1 MRELLESYE
10 VVLKGGADITIG
22 NSQLSIG
29 TVNRGSL
36 GSYYQVHCE
45 YTPCKFSQLYKR
57 SQLDDAIDKFLTLRK
72 NIDNDKRKKAE
83 LAKAKERDKSV
94 PKLQSVR

>member
-1 MRELLESYE
+1 MRDVIESCE
-10 VVLKGGADITIG
+10 SVLKLGADITIG
-22 NSQLSIG
+22 QLSIG

-45 YTPCKFSQLYKR
+45 YTPCRFSQLYKR

-72 NIDNDKRKKAE
+72 SIDNDKRKKAE
-83 LAKAKERDKSV
+83 LAKAKERNKELSKV
-94 PKLQSVR
+94 

>member
-1 MRELLESYE
+1 MREVVEACES
-10 VVLKGGADITIG
+10 VLKLGADITIG
-22 NSQLSIG
+22 QLSIG

-72 NIDNDKRKKAE
+72 SIDNDKRKKAE
-83 LAKAKERDKSV
+83 LAKAKERNKELS
-94 PKLQSVR
+94 KLQSVS